1 MYTGEMAWIRIELD
15 LFVIHRI
22 ILLCLKKYNIAY
34 NTILLWYDV
43 LQNIFTSPYRL
54 WCDLSRS
61 AHDCHDP
68 AWCVRARSRP
78 HVQARARQCQ
88 TCRSFCLWISP
99 ADRCH
104 VCPRKNSIWKTR
116 GKNEYV
122 HKSSIYN
129 VNHTNRN
136 YLNTYSYLECSYT
149 YKTPAKRPPGFLHD
163 ITIIYVW

>member
-1 MYTGEMAWIRIELD
+1 MVWIRITLD
-15 LFVIHRI
+15 LFVIHLI
-22 ILLCLKKYNIAY
+22 ILGFEKIQYNLRYYIIIMYY
-34 NTILLWYDV
+34 NMMFW
-43 LQNIFTSPYRL
+43 NIFTSPYRL

-61 AHDCHDP
+61 ARDCHDP

-104 VCPRKNSIWKTR
+104 VCPRKSSIWKMS
-116 GKNEYV
+116 GKNEYA

-129 VNHTNRN
+129 ANHQQEIFK
-136 YLNTYSYLECSYT
+136 YL
-149 YKTPAKRPPGFLHD
+149 
-163 ITIIYVW
+163 